1 MKYFFLTLFVIF
13 INSYLY
19 ANNLFETPF
28 YNIEF
33 TSKNIEEDKISEIK
47 KIKFKTIESIF
58 KKTLLDKNVE
68 EINNFLTE
76 DLINTFIKNILINDE
91 KIVNDLYVSKFKIN
105 FDKKKIIDFYR
116 KEKFSYIE
124 YYPKKILLII
134 YEENEFIENLFTR
147 NNVFYNYIQ
156 KNIDNHNLFTLP
168 NMDINDRFIL
178 KKEDLENRNL
188 DKIRNFS
195 KKYNLNNTAII
206 LIKANED
213 KFTYELIV
221 YSDGVILEIKE
232 DSKKIELDNFFKKI
246 EHETLNIWKKINS
259 IQNNSLNFLSCK
271 IKYFNMFELKEI
283 RNKIKNISIIENLN
297 VKSLSYKSINYDIY
311 YYGNTKILF
320 KLFQLNNLK
329 VNKYDDICIIR
340 L

>member
-33 TSKNIEEDKISEIK
+33 TSKNIDEDKKNEIK

-58 KKTLLDKNVE
+58 KKTLLDENIEKV
-68 EINNFLTE
+68 NNFLTE

-91 KIVNDLYVSKFKIN
+91 KILNDLYVSKIKIN

-116 KEKFSYIE
+116 KEKISYVE

-134 YEENEFIENLFTR
+134 YEENEFIENLFTK
-147 NNVFYNYIQ
+147 NNVFYNYIK
-156 KNIDNHNLFTLP
+156 KNIDNHNLFKLP

-195 KKYNLNNTAII
+195 KKYNLNNTVII
-206 LIKANED
+206 LIKAIEN
-213 KFTYELIV
+213 KFTYELLV
-221 YSDGVILEIKE
+221 YSDGVILEVKE
-232 DSKKIELDNFFKKI
+232 DPKK
-246 EHETLNIWKKINS
+246 LNWII
-259 IQNNSLNFLSCK
+259 FL
-271 IKYFNMFELKEI
+271 
-283 RNKIKNISIIENLN
+283 KNR
-297 VKSLSYKSINYDIY
+297 
-311 YYGNTKILF
+311 T
-320 KLFQLNNLK
+320 
-329 VNKYDDICIIR
+329 
-340 L
+340 